1 MFDRLELLSEHG
13 CFGGVQ
19 RFYKHFSGEI
29 GLPMRFAVFLPRQ
42 ALAGEPVPLLTF
54 LAGLTCTEETFT
66 MKAGAQRAAAAH
78 GLALLMPD
86 TSPRGAGIVGEDHNW
101 DFGVGAGFY
110 LDATHAPWAGHWRME
125 SYLLREL

>member
-1 MFDRLELLSEHG
+1 MLDRLELLSEHG

-66 MKAGAQRAAAAH
+66 MKAG
-78 GLALLMPD
+78 
-86 TSPRGAGIVGEDHNW
+86 
-101 DFGVGAGFY
+101 
-110 LDATHAPWAGHWRME
+110 E
-125 SYLLREL
+125 SIRSVVVY